1 MTIAS
6 LTCSSRP
13 MQDDADFWRM
23 RDLLVVTMPITPV
36 GFNWDVRRLDGK
48 RFYEDDLSVNRLL
61 RRPVQLWEDAA
72 ELVAFVLPE
81 SHTDAHLL
89 VHPAYRHLEAEMIA
103 WAEAHLAV
111 EAADGR
117 GRQLETYV
125 YEYDSLRQRLLA
137 ERGFVKTVEWGM
149 IRTMRL
155 GKQPLVQPRLADG
168 YTLRTTRPD
177 DPADCQRIAD
187 LLNVAFGRTFHN
199 ALEYH
204 NFAAR
209 APSFCQELDLVA
221 EASDGTLGAYVGIP
235 YDKANR
241 LGIFE
246 PVCTHPDHRRLGLAQ
261 ALMQEGL
268 LRLRAMGAVAATV
281 DTGDRLPANRLYDSV
296 GFSEAYRGVV
306 WRKVWSKDEH

>member
-48 RFYEDDLSVNRLL
+48 RFYEDDLSANRLL
-61 RRPVQLWEDAA
+61 RRPVQLWEDAD

-103 WAEAHLAV
+103 WAEVHLAA
-111 EAADGR
+111 EAADGK

-137 ERGFVKTVEWGM
+137 ERGFVKIVEWGM

-235 YDKANR
+235 YDKANH

-246 PVCTHPDHRRLGLAQ
+246 PVCAHPDHRRLGLGR
-261 ALMQEGL
+261 ESRHGL
-268 LRLRAMGAVAATV
+268 SRHRH
-281 DTGDRLPANRLYDSV
+281 GD
-296 GFSEAYRGVV
+296 
-306 WRKVWSKDEH
+306 